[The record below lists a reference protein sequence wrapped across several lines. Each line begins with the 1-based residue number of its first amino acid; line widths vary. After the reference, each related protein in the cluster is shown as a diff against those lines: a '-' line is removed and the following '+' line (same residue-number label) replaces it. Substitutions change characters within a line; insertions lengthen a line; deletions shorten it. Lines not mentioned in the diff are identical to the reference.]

1 MLSGKRYDEE
11 FGSRVLHH
19 AGTDVEKIAAYF
31 SRHVSEFTDAGQKK
45 GHLFRRL
52 GSRTKEIITNLIPF
66 MENLICFIPFS
77 C

>member
-1 MLSGKRYDEE
+1 MKNLE
-11 FGSRVLHH
+11 SRVLQSMQK
-19 AGTDVEKIAAYF
+19 TDVEKIAAYF

-66 MENLICFIPFS
+66 YGKPDLFYSVFS